1 MMNFRFPISDF
12 RLSTFALVVDFR
24 FGAAA
29 CFWQSAIG
37 NPQLAI

>member
-1 MMNFRFPISDF
+1 MINFRFSIVDF
-12 RLSTFALVVDFR
+12 RLLTFDVVVDFR

-37 NPQLAI
+37 SW

>member
-1 MMNFRFPISDF
+1 MMNFRFPVFDC
-12 RLSTFALVVDFR
+12 RLSTFDLVVDFR

-37 NPQLAI
+37 NRQLAI